1 MAFGQDFLKGFFGSD
16 FLKDYEHAH
25 KTFTSAGM
33 SLAPKQKFLFHVHF
47 NLNVTQLPFLNRS
60 FASSDSGKVSVL
72 VKNIQLPQ
80 YTFDTDTYNQYN
92 RKKIVQSKV
101 NYSPVSVEFHDDHS
115 NTIRDLWFNY
125 FSYYYKDPSQKY
137 GGSQSNNLFTEA
149 QNSFIG
155 SAGANNGD
163 LNRRDIYEPTP
174 VGSDW
179 GYMGEA
185 EGGRTDKPPFF
196 RDITIFGLS
205 QHNFS
210 SYTLIN
216 PVLNAMNHD
225 TYDYSAGAE
234 VMNHTWTIEYETVK
248 YGSGSIN
255 ENGEPIPGFARPEH
269 YDHVHSSLDRPGSA
283 QNVFGRAGL
292 VDAGFG
298 FAEDLASGN
307 ILGAI
312 QTAGRTFQNFKD
324 VNLGDL
330 VRDEATQ
337 GLVNALRTGS
347 PLQAANDFLFATPP
361 TNRTKRNVLSKKVDS
376 SDPANKRAISVSS
389 NGTILTSNR

>member
-47 NLNVTQLPFLNRS
+47 NLNLTQLPFLNRS
-60 FASSDSGKVSVL
+60 FGASDSGKVSVL

-80 YTFDTDTYNQYN
+80 FTFDTDTLNQYN

-101 NYSPVSVEFHDDHS
+101 NYQPVTVEFHDDHS

-125 FSYYYKDPSQKY
+125 FSYYYKDPAQKY
-137 GGSQSNNLFTEA
+137 GGSQSNNLFTNA

-155 SAGANNGD
+155 NAGPNNGD
-163 LNRRDIYEPTP
+163 LNRRDIYEQTP

-179 GYMGEA
+179 GYLGEA
-185 EGGRTDKPPFF
+185 PGGRTDKPPFF
-196 RDITIFGLS
+196 RDITIFGMS

-225 TYDYSAGAE
+225 TYDYSAGSE
-234 VMNHTWTIEYETVK
+234 VMNHNWTIEYETVK
-248 YGSGSIN
+248 YGSGAIN
-255 ENGEPIPGFARPEH
+255 GDGEPVPGFARPEH

-283 QNVFGRAGL
+283 QNILGQGGL

-307 ILGAI
+307 IFGAI
-312 QTAGRTFQNFKD
+312 QTAGRTFNNFKD

-330 VRDEATQ
+330 VRDEATS
-337 GLVNALRTGS
+337 GLLNALRTGS
-347 PLQAANDFLFATPP
+347 PLQAANDFLFATPATDSP
-361 TNRTKRNVLSKKVDS
+361 KRNVLSKNVDS
-376 SDPANKRAISVSS
+376 SDSANKRAIKISS